1 MVSRLKE
8 KPPPL
13 PSRAV
18 LCHVTLCFNLCDVLL
33 SKTLTKPK
41 IKYTPKQK
49 QTLSL
54 MHFATTDP
62 GGHKTNKTTRQT
74 PSATP
79 PQTPQGGFP
88 IRLTSGARGAVR
100 SSVGWGTHRLV
111 SRRIWGSCAAGKGA
125 YRARGQGWGF
135 LKVREGEY
143 LRVPPIK
150 IKLSDLGI
158 WRSEPLCQC
167 GFFASQLIIILISNK
182 GRKTIWTASNIVL
195 RAQKMK
201 TR

>member
-1 MVSRLKE
+1 MF
-8 KPPPL
+8 
-13 PSRAV
+13 
-18 LCHVTLCFNLCDVLL
+18 CFQNVD
-33 SKTLTKPK
+33 KTQ
-41 IKYTPKQK
+41 IKYTPRRSTTILDAFRDYGPGQNPQQTKQ
-49 QTLSL
+49 Q
-54 MHFATTDP
+54 
-62 GGHKTNKTTRQT
+62 RQT

-135 LKVREGEY
+135 PKSTRRRV

-150 IKLSDLGI
+150 VKLSDLGI

-167 GFFASQLIIILISNK
+167 GFFASQLIIIFISNK
-182 GRKTIWTASNIVL
+182 GRKTIRTASNIVL